1 MKAVAFDRFGGP
13 EVLHVIDL
21 PEPHPGPGEVRIA
34 VRAATVNPVDVMA
47 RTGRLAARFPS
58 PPPWVAGMEVAGVV
72 DEVGAGVDP
81 AGVPAVGEPAI
92 AFVGFRGAH
101 GGYAD
106 QVVVPAA
113 SVTAAP
119 RGLSMPEAASFL
131 MNALTAQ
138 HALDTL
144 ALSEG
149 ATLLVT
155 GAAGALGGYLT
166 QLGSL
171 AGLRVIAL
179 ASAADEDAVR
189 GFGASD
195 FLARGADAV
204 GRARALV
211 PEGVDAVADAAGL
224 GWAIQDAIRNGG
236 QLVVFRV
243 LEGEPERGSPC
254 TPGPSV
260 SGGPITRPS
269 RACGNWWRRASSPC
283 GWPGCCPPGTP
294 SRPTVFSRPVASA
307 GASSCPSPSPRRL
320 LKKWSV

>member
-211 PEGVDAVADAAGL
+211 PEGVDAVADAASL

-243 LEGEPERGSPC
+243 LEGEPERGITVHSR
-254 TPGPSV
+254 TVRERGTDHAA
-260 SGGPITRPS
+260 ITRLRELVEEGKLAVRVARVLPARDAVEAHRLLAAGGQRGRIVLS
-269 RACGNWWRRASSPC
+269 
-283 GWPGCCPPGTP
+283 
-294 SRPTVFSRPVASA
+294 FPVA
-307 GASSCPSPSPRRL
+307 
-320 LKKWSV
+320 